1 MASSEA
7 QKFADLLRSGP
18 KMAELPL
25 PEQRAAGEHAED
37 LTAEP
42 EGVEWTAVDHGAV
55 RGQWAVAADAD
66 AHRVVLYCFG
76 GGHVITSVAARR
88 KFAGHLSRF
97 ALARVFAVDY
107 PLAPEHPYPADV
119 DAVAAAYRWLLEE
132 GVAPGSVTLAGE
144 SSAGGL
150 VMSALLQLRSDGHQL
165 PAGAY
170 LMSPWVD
177 LTCSGR
183 SFEANI
189 DADLEATR
197 PSLLRMA
204 GQYLGGH
211 DPTDPGVNALFADLR
226 SLSPLLVQVGG
237 DEILLDDSV
246 SLARR
251 AGLAQVDVRL
261 EIWPEM
267 QHFFQLGVGVYP
279 EAAEALTVAGR
290 WLMERT
296 SPAATG

>member
-1 MASSEA
+1 
-7 QKFADLLRSGP
+7 
-18 KMAELPL
+18 
-25 PEQRAAGEHAED
+25 
-37 LTAEP
+37 
-42 EGVEWTAVDHGAV
+42 
-55 RGQWAVAADAD
+55 
-66 AHRVVLYCFG
+66 VVLYCFG

-119 DAVAAAYRWLLEE
+119 DAVAAAYRWLLE
-132 GVAPGSVTLAGE
+132 GGITPGSVTLAGE

-150 VMSALLQLRSDGHQL
+150 VMSALLRLHGDGQQL

-177 LTCSGR
+177 LTCAGG

-226 SLSPLLVQVGG
+226 SLPPLLVQVGG
-237 DEILLDDSV
+237 DEILLDDSRV
-246 SLARR
+246 LRAASRLGPGRRASGDLAGDAAFLPARR
-251 AGLAQVDVRL
+251 RR
-261 EIWPEM
+261 
-267 QHFFQLGVGVYP
+267 VYP
-279 EAAEALTVAGR
+279 EAAEALTIAGR
-290 WLMERT
+290 WLIERT